1 MNCIFL
7 QFQGLIPL
15 GYQLTAILEDAD
27 LDLWIKWGLEV
38 ESQVQTHI
46 FNVVHHESLVVGEVV
61 FLVFREVAFLGV
73 VESGSIVP
81 KLILNPVASEIV
93 VDEEESFYAIY
104 FIEEECDFSFAEG
117 L

>member
-1 MNCIFL
+1 M
-7 QFQGLIPL
+7 
-15 GYQLTAILEDAD
+15 
-27 LDLWIKWGLEV
+27 
-38 ESQVQTHI
+38 
-46 FNVVHHESLVVGEVV
+46 
-61 FLVFREVAFLGV
+61 FREVAFLGV
-73 VESGSIVP
+73 VESGSVVP